1 MSGANAYLKAAIVGL
16 AVLWT
21 AAILA
26 GPSGAIASA
35 AVAVLAIAVLVAARH
50 HAANS
55 RTPVRIPIR
64 ETLREQSCRRT
75 VRASD
80 PDAPGRARPRAPGRF
95 PSDD

>member
-1 MSGANAYLKAAIVGL
+1 MSGANAYLRAAILGL
-16 AVLWT
+16 AVLWA

-35 AVAVLAIAVLVAARH
+35 AVAVLAIAVLAAARH

-55 RTPVRIPIR
+55 GIPVRIPSR
-64 ETLREQSCRRT
+64 RALREQARRRS

-80 PDAPGRARPRAPGRF
+80 PDAPGRARPRAPDRF